1 MSRKRKNPPVAK
13 EELLSPMQQKAT
25 QSVVEY
31 EFENQ
36 KQAFENISPEE
47 LAPYHGQFVAA
58 IDGKIVDSDKDMM
71 ELDQGI
77 LDRYGDVPVY
87 ITKVGER
94 AIFNIPTPF
103 VR

>member
-25 QSVVEY
+25 QSSVED
-31 EFENQ
+31 EFGKQ

-71 ELDQGI
+71 ELDQRI